1 MEREKIGQ
9 KVIKIRFLV
18 NQAIFS
24 IIFSWLL
31 LGEGISESAAMLRE
45 MGLKSGM
52 IPEATQ
58 QMSKVKVF
66 LLL

>member
-1 MEREKIGQ
+1 MAYGKGE
-9 KVIKIRFLV
+9 KVIKILFLV

-24 IIFSWLL
+24 IIFSWL

-45 MGLKSGM
+45 MGLKSAM

-58 QMSKVKVF
+58 QMAKVF